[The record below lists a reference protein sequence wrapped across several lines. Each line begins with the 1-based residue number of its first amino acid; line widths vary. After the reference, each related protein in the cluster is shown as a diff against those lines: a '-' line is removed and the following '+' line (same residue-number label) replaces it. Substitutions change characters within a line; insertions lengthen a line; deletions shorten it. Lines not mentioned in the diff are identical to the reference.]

1 MPVDLKPGVQPTW
14 RNAQGF
20 IGAEPLPSGRYVAR
34 AKIMR
39 GGKVAAVLVR
49 PFILE
54 PAPASKGGPIVIPAA
69 FARVATFDRN
79 AVLQPA
85 LVNGMLD
92 SIASASPSL
101 KSAMTEARAGRYG
114 SAALEALST
123 GDQQT
128 AAFFK
133 GLDLYTKGQLPQA
146 AIQLNIAA
154 GPRREFYPAAFFLG
168 ASFAALNRDQDAAG
182 VWQLALGT
190 EQRPPIAYTLL
201 ADARMRGGQAEAVIT
216 VLKPAYA
223 AHPTDDEV
231 GKRLAI
237 AYLVTAA
244 FAEALPILDGYL
256 TRHPT
261 DGDALFAA
269 VLAQYQ
275 VATSTGAELSTTDR
289 AKLLKYGRAYNGP
302 QQPLLAKYLA
312 SMGVNR

>member
-1 MPVDLKPGVQPTW
+1 
-14 RNAQGF
+14 
-20 IGAEPLPSGRYVAR
+20 
-34 AKIMR
+34 MR

-69 FARVATFDRN
+69 FARVATFDRG

-92 SIASASPSL
+92 SIAATSPSL

-114 SAALEALST
+114 PAALEALSA

-128 AAFFK
+128 AAFLK

-168 ASFAALNRDQDAAG
+168 ASFAGLSRDQDAAG
-182 VWQLALGT
+182 VWQMALGA

-201 ADARMRGGQAEAVIT
+201 ADARMRGGQIDAVIT

-223 AHPTDDEV
+223 QRPADDEV

-244 FAEALPILDGYL
+244 FSEALPILDSYL
-256 TRHPT
+256 TRHPA

-275 VATSTGAELSTTDR
+275 IATATGAELSAADR
-289 AKLLKYGRAYNGP
+289 AKLLKYGRAYKGP
-302 QQPLLAKYLA
+302 QEPLMAKYLS